1 MPSLDAAKL
10 TKIVGEVSRVAGSLF
25 SPLLQEDE
33 SHKKENENTEV
44 IVNPTSNVTDEE
56 NGEDDDDEDIF
67 NPYLFM
73 ATLPPH
79 ATVAVK
85 GKICLPPQIR
95 VKPTLVLDLDETL
108 VHCCV
113 NPFSNPDLTFP
124 VTFNGTHYRVYVR
137 KRPFLDYFLENVS
150 KHFEVF

>member
-1 MPSLDAAKL
+1 M
-10 TKIVGEVSRVAGSLF
+10 VGDVSRVSGSLF
-25 SPLLQEDE
+25 SPVLQEDE
-33 SHKKENENTEV
+33 SHKKENEINEE
-44 IVNPTSNVTDEE
+44 IVNTNTNPNVMDEE
-56 NGEDDDDEDIF
+56 NGEDDDDDEDAF

-79 ATVAVK
+79 ASVAVK

-108 VHCCV
+108 VHCSV
-113 NPFSNPDLTFP
+113 NPFLNPDLTFP

-137 KRPFLDYFLENVS
+137 KRPFLDYFLETVS
-150 KHFEVF
+150 KHFEVLHFD

>member
-1 MPSLDAAKL
+1 M
-10 TKIVGEVSRVAGSLF
+10 VGDISRVSGSLF
-25 SPLLQEDE
+25 SPILQEDG
-33 SHKKENENTEV
+33 SHKKENEINEE
-44 IVNPTSNVTDEE
+44 IVDPKNMD
-56 NGEDDDDEDIF
+56 EDDDGDDDDDDVF

-79 ATVAVK
+79 ASVVVK
-85 GKICLPPQIR
+85 GKICLPLQVK

-137 KRPFLDYFLENVS
+137 KRPYLDYFLETVS
-150 KHFEVF
+150 KHYEVF

>member
-1 MPSLDAAKL
+1 LPALDANKQ

-25 SPLLQEDE
+25 SPVLQEDG
-33 SHKKENENTEV
+33 SHKKENEINEE
-44 IVNPTSNVTDEE
+44 IVNPTTNVMDEE
-56 NGEDDDDEDIF
+56 NGEDDDDDDIF

-79 ATVAVK
+79 ASVAVK

-108 VHCCV
+108 VHCSV
-113 NPFSNPDLTFP
+113 NPFLNPDLTFP
-124 VTFNGTHYRVYVR
+124 VTFKGTHYRVYVR
-137 KRPFLDYFLENVS
+137 KRPFLDYFLETVS
-150 KHFEVF
+150 KHFEV